1 MIKLFSEEV
10 DATLTNSDHNIL
22 QVKSFEETFFDV
34 YEFELNGQKYIG
46 ESIGKYKTDP
56 IIKVPVVENGK
67 EYEVP
72 FVLREGA
79 QMVTYNASN
88 NKTIVERVHVAK
100 EPEPVIEET
109 RDKLSMVVEDKLTEI
124 NKLPSEKEH
133 NVLQVESLHEAFFD
147 VYEFKLNG
155 QQFIKECIG
164 KYGEDPI
171 ISIPI
176 VNGNKE
182 CEMPFVL
189 RQVSQVDS
197 LNNKN
202 TIVVERILEQPTVK
216 EINCDIV
223 EQVQEAPVSISKED
237 LLETFQK
244 EKEAAI
250 KTLRV
255 QNAATMEEVQR
266 IRDSILIESQ
276 SEAFEARTKEEEKLT
291 KFVESKL
298 KEITKT
304 NQILA
309 SRIEKDIDLSLE
321 ANYGD
326 FVKRLKE
333 ARKDLKTRELENKKL
348 LSEINALEKA
358 HIELNDSVNKR
369 EATIV
374 ESHDKLDRSVN
385 KALSRLGQTNKELS
399 NSREQFENVQSD
411 LQDRINKAEERV
423 KQYYNDHI
431 KTVED
436 SVFTN
441 IRKKEIIDVVKNS
454 KAQIIAELDNARGLK
469 QQVTSFI
476 KEATEDY
483 DPVKGNKNFLKSL
496 ERRISKKFEEE
507 MVRVKRMIEFGGGGG
522 SGNELNKG
530 GTIRGTLNVEGNI
543 LSGGTNLD
551 LLFARAGTAGG
562 SGTIAGSGT
571 ASNVTLWDGISSI
584 TDSKLVQT
592 STGMILSGG
601 LNTEYIELSTETGT
615 FNLSANNDQGFV
627 IGGASTIQGNLS
639 VLGEFTYID
648 TIVSITSALSVVN
661 HGTGPAFYAEQ
672 TGANQPIAKFVDT
685 EGGEIVFD
693 DGGKVGIGTAS
704 PAEKLTVTGNISASG
719 NISGQQIKS
728 TALSATGRVD
738 ASNISTIENK
748 VEGLYSYLINNF
760 DTNQITTATSLT
772 DFVNNFSKA
781 GLTSGDVITLSAIN
795 TAYILGDNDGSANT
809 DWLEVNLK
817 PNFLFFRGNQSNY
830 AVLDS
835 VPLSA
840 SNSSKYIIQ
849 VQDISDNALFYGEIN
864 VVSNGTIAVATEY
877 ALNHTTVF
885 PFVEFGAEVIN
896 NRVSLSAVALESRN
910 MANFIFKGNR
920 SNLFG

>member
-72 FVLREGA
+72 FVLREGV
-79 QMVTYNASN
+79 QMVTYNAGKD
-88 NKTIVERVHVAK
+88 KTIVERVRVTE
-100 EPEPVIEET
+100 EPEPVIEKT
-109 RDKLSMVVEDKLTEI
+109 RDKLSMVVENKLTEI

-147 VYEFKLNG
+147 VYEFRLNG

-171 ISIPI
+171 ISISI
-176 VNGNKE
+176 VKGNEE

-189 RQVSQVDS
+189 RQVSQVEA
-197 LNNKN
+197 LNNK
-202 TIVVERILEQPTVK
+202 TPIVVERILEQPTVK
-216 EINCDIV
+216 EINCNIV

-250 KTLRV
+250 KTLRE
-255 QNAATMEEVQR
+255 QNAVTMEEVQR
-266 IRDSILIESQ
+266 IRDSILIETQ
-276 SEAFEARTKEEEKLT
+276 SDAFEARTKEEEKLT
-291 KFVESKL
+291 KFVEAKL
-298 KEITKT
+298 KEVTRV
-304 NQILA
+304 NNILA
-309 SRIEKDIDLSLE
+309 NKIEKDIDLSLE
-321 ANYGD
+321 ANYSD
-326 FVKRLKE
+326 FVKRLTE
-333 ARKDLKTRELENKKL
+333 ARKELKARRLENKKL
-348 LSEINALEKA
+348 VSEVTILEKA
-358 HIELNDSVNKR
+358 HIDLQGVVSKNQKTVQQSEK
-369 EATIV
+369 AI
-374 ESHDKLDRSVN
+374 N
-385 KALSRLGQTNKELS
+385 KALSRLGQTNKRLEE
-399 NSREQFENVQSD
+399 SRKEFDSVKEALFESVENAGKKVEEIYRD
-411 LQDRINKAEERV
+411 KA
-423 KQYYNDHI
+423 KQ
-431 KTVED
+431 VGD
-436 SVFTN
+436 SVFKN
-441 IRKKEIIDVVKNS
+441 IRRSEIVQAVQAS
-454 KAQIIAELDNARGLK
+454 KAEILSEFENTTDLQE
-469 QQVTSFI
+469 QVNSLI
-476 KEATEDY
+476 KEGVNVIKY
-483 DPVKGNKNFLKSL
+483 DPEKENKAFQK
-496 ERRISKKFEEE
+496 EVRHEISRKFSDE
-507 MVRVKRMIEFGGGGG
+507 MMTIKRMIEYGGGGG
-522 SGNELNKG
+522 TGTALDRGGNIKG
-530 GTIRGTLNVEGNI
+530 NLNVDGNI
-543 LSGGTNLD
+543 LSGGINLD
-551 LLFARAGTAGG
+551 LLFARAGSIGT
-562 SGTIAGSGT
+562 GTIAGSGT

-601 LNTEYIELSTETGT
+601 LNTEYIALSTETGT
-615 FNLSANNDQGFV
+615 FNLSANNDQGLV

-661 HGTGPAFYAEQ
+661 HGTGPAFHAEQ

-728 TALSATGRVD
+728 TTLSATGRVD

-748 VEGLYSYLINNF
+748 VDGLYSYLINNF

-772 DFVNNFSKA
+772 DFVDNFSKA
-781 GLTSGDVITLSAIN
+781 GLTSGDVVTISAIN

-849 VQDISDNALFYGEIN
+849 VQDISDNALFYGEVN

-896 NRVSLSAVALESRN
+896 NRVSLSAVALEGKN

>member
-72 FVLREGA
+72 FVLREGK

-88 NKTIVERVHVAK
+88 NKTIIERVHVAK

-109 RDKLSMVVEDKLTEI
+109 RDKLSKVIEDKLTEI
-124 NKLPSEKEH
+124 NTLPSEKEH

-176 VNGNKE
+176 VKGNEE

-189 RQVSQVDS
+189 RQVSQVEA

-223 EQVQEAPVSISKED
+223 EKVQEAPVSISKED

-250 KTLRV
+250 KTLRA

-411 LQDRINKAEERV
+411 LQERINNAEERV

-551 LLFARAGTAGG
+551 LLFARAGTIGT
-562 SGTIAGSGT
+562 GTITGSGT
-571 ASNVTLWDGISSI
+571 ASNVTLWDGVSSI

-592 STGMILSGG
+592 SAGMILSGG
-601 LNTEYIELSTETGT
+601 LNTEYIELSTETGA

-728 TALSATGRVD
+728 TTLSATGRVD

-781 GLTSGDVITLSAIN
+781 GLTAGDVITLSAIN

-849 VQDISDNALFYGEIN
+849 VQDVSDNALFYGEIN

-896 NRVSLSAVALESRN
+896 NRVSLSAVALEGKN

>member
-46 ESIGKYKTDP
+46 ESIGKYETDP

-79 QMVTYNASN
+79 QMVTYNSSN

-100 EPEPVIEET
+100 EPETVIEET

-176 VNGNKE
+176 VKGNEE

-189 RQVSQVDS
+189 RQVKQVDS

-223 EQVQEAPVSISKED
+223 ERVQEAPVSISKED

-369 EATIV
+369 EANIV

-551 LLFARAGTAGG
+551 LLFARSGTTGG

-592 STGMILSGG
+592 SAGMILSGG

-728 TALSATGRVD
+728 TTLSATGRVD

-772 DFVNNFSKA
+772 DFVDNFSKA
-781 GLTSGDVITLSAIN
+781 GLTPGDVITLSAIN
-795 TAYILGDNDGSANT
+795 TAYILGDNDGSTNT

-817 PNFLFFRGNQSNY
+817 PNFLFYRSNKSNY
-830 AVLDS
+830 AILDS

-849 VQDISDNALFYGEIN
+849 VEDETDNAIFYGEVN

-896 NRVSLSAVALESRN
+896 NRVSLSAMALEGKN
-910 MANFIFKGNR
+910 MSNFTFKGNR

>member
-79 QMVTYNASN
+79 QMVTYNAGKD
-88 NKTIVERVHVAK
+88 KTIVERVCVTE

-109 RDKLSMVVEDKLTEI
+109 RDKLSMVVESKLTQI

-171 ISIPI
+171 ISISI
-176 VNGNKE
+176 VKGNEE

-189 RQVSQVDS
+189 RQVSQAEA

-202 TIVVERILEQPTVK
+202 TIVVERKLEQPRVK

-250 KTLRV
+250 KTLRE
-255 QNAATMEEVQR
+255 QNAVTMEEVQR
-266 IRDSILIESQ
+266 IRDSILIETQ
-276 SEAFEARTKEEEKLT
+276 SDAFEARTKEEEKLT
-291 KFVESKL
+291 KFVEAKL
-298 KEITKT
+298 KEVSRV
-304 NQILA
+304 NNILA
-309 SRIEKDIDLSLE
+309 NKIEKDIDLSLE
-321 ANYGD
+321 ANYSD
-326 FVKRLKE
+326 FVKRLTE
-333 ARKDLKTRELENKKL
+333 ARKELKARRLENKKL
-348 LSEINALEKA
+348 VSEVTILEKA
-358 HIELNDSVNKR
+358 HIDLQNVVSKNQKTVQQSEK
-369 EATIV
+369 AI
-374 ESHDKLDRSVN
+374 N
-385 KALSRLGQTNKELS
+385 KALSRLGQTNKRLEE
-399 NSREQFENVQSD
+399 SRKEFDSVKEALFESVENAGKKVEEIYRD
-411 LQDRINKAEERV
+411 KA
-423 KQYYNDHI
+423 KQ
-431 KTVED
+431 VGD
-436 SVFTN
+436 SVFKN
-441 IRKKEIIDVVKNS
+441 IRRSEIVQAVQAS
-454 KAQIIAELDNARGLK
+454 KAEILSEFENTTDLQE
-469 QQVTSFI
+469 QVNSLI
-476 KEATEDY
+476 KEGVNVIKY
-483 DPVKGNKNFLKSL
+483 DPEKENKAFQK
-496 ERRISKKFEEE
+496 EVRHEISRKFSDE
-507 MVRVKRMIEFGGGGG
+507 MMTIKRMIEYGGGGG
-522 SGNELNKG
+522 TGTALDRGGNIKG
-530 GTIRGTLNVEGNI
+530 NLNVDGNI
-543 LSGGTNLD
+543 LSGGINLD
-551 LLFARAGTAGG
+551 LLFATIGGGGGT
-562 SGTIAGSGT
+562 GTIAGSGT
-571 ASNVTLWDGISSI
+571 AGNVTLWDGISSI
-584 TDSKLVQT
+584 TDSKLVQS

-601 LNTEYIELSTETGT
+601 LNTEYIALSTETGT

-639 VLGEFTYID
+639 VLGDFTYID
-648 TIVSITSALSVVN
+648 TVVSITSALSVVN

-672 TGANQPIAKFVDT
+672 TGASQPIAKFVDT

-728 TALSATGRVD
+728 TTLSATGRVD

-760 DTNQITTATSLT
+760 DTNQVTTATSLT
-772 DFVNNFSKA
+772 DFVDNFSKA
-781 GLTSGDVITLSAIN
+781 GLTPGDVITLSAIN
-795 TAYILGDNDGSANT
+795 TAYILGDHDGSSNT

-817 PNFLFFRGNQSNY
+817 PNYLFYRSNQSDY

-849 VQDISDNALFYGEIN
+849 VEDETDNAIFYGEIN
-864 VVSNGTIAVATEY
+864 VVSNGTVAVATEY

-896 NRVSLSAVALESRN
+896 NRVSLSAIALESKN
-910 MANFIFKGNR
+910 MANFTFKGNR